1 MQENELLEESHSKQS
16 NIPSGGIKCREWIIK
31 RVESNN
37 QGNLHAKKR
46 VWVTGGVHSKKQTT
60 HIWRKPNGEN
70 GLQENYTV
78 RTRETDP
85 LR

>member
-1 MQENELLEESHSKQS
+1 MSHLKRQNKRRATHNLDKSNAGNGLSK
-16 NIPSGGIKCREWIIK
+16 EWK
-31 RVESNN
+31 VKK

-46 VWVTGGVHSKKQTT
+46 VWVTGRVHSKKQNNSHTE
-60 HIWRKPNGEN
+60 KANGEN